1 LAALAVEVFLDFH
14 LIFTYFIVMIL
25 VGTSGFQYRDWVPVF
40 YPGNLD
46 PGSWLSYYSQRF
58 GCCEL
63 GFTCYRIPEVLT
75 IQEIIQGTRGTM
87 PLVFRAP
94 SRLSEE
100 HPDNPDLARRFAAA
114 LWPLKDTGQL
124 AGVLAQFP
132 PKFEFIRD
140 NFERLCL
147 LRDSLEG
154 IPLIA
159 EFGCS
164 DWLSTRAAKHLAT
177 AHIALA
183 CVDGGANL
191 KEKAF
196 FYATTE
202 LAYVR
207 FQGRNQSLWLK
218 GDGSAQHDYLYSRA
232 ELASVIPEIRR
243 LEQECERVMVF
254 MNNPWKGQA
263 VVNAR
268 MLIDDLRLTID
279 DCKTTSLQSSI
290 VNRKS

>member
-1 LAALAVEVFLDFH
+1 
-14 LIFTYFIVMIL
+14 MIL
-25 VGTSGFQYRDWVPVF
+25 VGTSGFQYRDWVPVL
-40 YPGNLD
+40 YPRDLD
-46 PGSWLSYYSQRF
+46 PGSWLRYYSRRF

-63 GFTCYRIPEVLT
+63 GFTSYRIPEAPT
-75 IQEIIQGTRGTM
+75 IQEIIEETQGAM

-100 HPDNPDLARRFAAA
+100 HPDNAELVRRFAAA

-140 NFERLCL
+140 SFHRLCA

-159 EFGCS
+159 EFGCP
-164 DWLSTRAAKHLAT
+164 DWLSPRAAKHLAT

-183 CVDGGANL
+183 CVDGGATL
-191 KEKAF
+191 KEKTF
-196 FYATTE
+196 FCATAG
-202 LAYVR
+202 LAYIR
-207 FQGRNQSLWLK
+207 FQGRNQSMWLK

-232 ELASVIPEIRR
+232 ELSSVIPEIRR
-243 LEQECERVMVF
+243 LEQECERVLVF
-254 MNNPWKGQA
+254 MNNPWRGQA
-263 VVNAR
+263 VINAR

-279 DCKTTSLQSSI
+279 DCKPALQSSI